1 MARRTQTING
11 TAYVYDEIDTHWV
24 ADKKYGTR
32 KRKYIGKM
40 VDGLFVPNKNYLLQ
54 QALDT
59 VQHKESDRGTP
70 NMSQDSLRHLEGVTT

>member
-1 MARRTQTING
+1 MPRRIQTISG
-11 TAYVYDEIDTHWV
+11 TDYVYDEIDTHWV

-54 QALDT
+54 QALDA
-59 VQHKESDRGTP
+59 VQHKEPESGTP
-70 NMSQDSLRHLEGVTT
+70 SR